1 MKQFFTKFM
10 MAAVLVM
17 STLSVYA
24 QQLPDPGFED
34 WSGAKFDGKEQPA
47 SWHGSNVEQNLGM
60 LGTYRFNFI
69 TRETGR
75 SGSAIK
81 IANTFCGVGSTGQT
95 SPGYFTLGTPW
106 QYVAGITEIDKATGG
121 TDGGIN
127 FAYRPDSMYVWIK
140 RTGNQTSIENYS
152 ILFYSWKGTSQGT
165 TYHAN
170 KADACTKT
178 DKTHSD
184 EESDIRQ
191 ALDANSC
198 GTVTQATQVAEGFFF
213 EMKAYSSWTQIKVPI
228 YYLNDQVPAK
238 CNVIIAAS
246 GYPNFRASGNINE
259 GNAIIADD
267 IELIYSSKIDQLYID
282 DMEWGGF
289 DPNSSEEQVY
299 SVGSGV
305 TTMPDVYGKR
315 GAGKITNMAK
325 TTVSFPGRKLTD
337 SEFQI
342 TQKGAVDG
350 APMIIKST
358 SADGKSSRTYK
369 IKMVQAAS
377 TNAKLKSI
385 LVNGEPIDNFNPDK
399 TTYNVALPYG
409 TTAAPVV
416 EGVKAEAK
424 QTVSVTQATSPTGTA
439 TINVTAADGTTT
451 KKYTLNFSIA
461 QLADNTLKGIKV
473 NGEEIAGFS
482 PTLTSYRVDLPLGTT
497 AVPTVE
503 AISAYPAGAQTI
515 THKAPSTV
523 DGGTYTISVTTP
535 GNSTAMVY
543 RLNFRITASTNS
555 KLKDLK
561 MGDYITNFSPDRTTY
576 YVTFPKGTT
585 KQPEVTY
592 TKGDAYQTVEI
603 TYGGVDGTTIVTVTA
618 ASGDQTFYK
627 IICETEKSTESRLSM
642 IYLDGQPLAGFDP
655 DQTEY
660 TYQLAPG
667 TVALP
672 TITYDK
678 KDDTQEVTVT
688 SGGLNG
694 TTRISVKAGSG
705 KTTVYKITFAL
716 ELATNTTLDAIYLDG
731 QLLDGFDPTVLY
743 YYITLPKTATQLPEI
758 TYDKHE
764 ASQVVIS
771 NNNKNLNGKTTLTVR
786 AQSGA
791 SQVYT
796 LQFHIDKDTINHLT
810 MIYLD
815 NEPLQGFHKD
825 SLSYID
831 SLPVGVSK
839 IPAITYDLA
848 ATSATAR
855 VLTQGNKR
863 VIRVTAEDGS
873 IREYSITF
881 VIRKSESA
889 FPKMINVGGEPL
901 ANFDPREL
909 EYTYMFDGDVAPEI
923 TVEKNG
929 NQQVTILS
937 PVRDGDATVIV
948 APEGGGD
955 GNTYTIHLRL
965 IPKTAVQLAGIQLD
979 GTPMAD
985 FNAAMLDYTITYS
998 TDMPYATCTLLDADK
1013 QSVRTYRERNIVRFV
1028 VTNSEVADLMATY
1041 MLTFEQQ
1048 LSDDATLKA
1057 IKLNGETIKDFRADS
1072 LNYAITLPAG
1082 SPLPEITYEPAND
1095 GQNIVFGQTGD
1106 KQFAITVRSEDG
1118 DYELVY
1124 TVSFTIEVFTSAELE
1139 SVTVG
1144 GEPLVLEPGKDTY
1157 DNLPVDEGAELPIP
1171 EIVAGGGQSI
1181 LIVNTSA
1188 TQQQIIVEAE
1198 NGETKTY
1205 TLNYTPIL
1213 SKDAQLEDILL
1224 DGVSMDGFNKE
1235 TYAYTHELAWR
1246 TRVVPSITPIGA
1258 TPNQVIE
1265 VHYGAVNAQTTITV
1279 TAANGVD
1286 KQTYTIDFPVIKSA
1300 KTALDDVQFEGVLE
1314 ETFKFDSTQTDYTII
1329 LPYQTTAVPQIT
1341 YYAAEPEQKIKY
1353 VNAPLGQTSQLV
1365 VTAENGA
1372 ERTYNFTFKAALS
1385 DKPNKLDSLIIN
1397 TNKISNF
1404 KRLLADGE
1412 TDITIDLA
1420 YGTSQFEVGYVKSY
1434 DEQAVIVEPG
1444 GIFNPTKI
1452 TVKANRG
1459 DEADKV
1465 YTITPNIDTQNPAVL
1480 KEITVNGKKLE
1491 SFDKNRFSY
1500 QVSVTAQPTIA
1511 AKDMQGETVTAEVNN
1526 TKHWQKTIT
1535 VDGYSN
1541 TYDVWIYYTN
1551 DVIPNGE
1558 LNEDGTAKYNSA
1570 YKPKY
1575 WNTIAD
1581 ADDEYVVGVGWL
1593 STSEK
1598 SGEECKKA
1606 SDGSVYLKTSY
1617 RSLCARNIP
1626 AFITLG
1632 TVSGEINSTNS
1643 FSYTGSI
1650 AFRNSPDVLTVRYK
1664 APTVKN
1670 RNHIIYQL
1678 WGSDGFKEIDESDTQ
1693 SFSSY
1698 KEKAINL
1705 AEANKAGVPTAM
1717 NIVLN
1722 SYYDTQGGLGTEGF
1736 GTVAEMNVDWLRLSY
1751 NNELSKIK
1759 VNGNEVAASSKT
1771 LTYTLPSSETI
1782 GVPQLDFI
1790 GQVTDQA
1797 QKVEWSD
1804 LDPRALTRQAT
1815 ITNYG
1820 EDGKSTE
1827 YKLTITRPKSK
1838 INTLSSIFVDGAPVN
1853 GWASDITE
1861 YEVQVPNGQMRLHDV
1876 QAFRGSELQ
1885 TIVTEQTADHV
1896 KFTVKAENGDQKVYT
1911 VKFVEKKSN
1920 DVTLTDVIVP
1930 GLNYKPEETT
1940 YDLELNALPQ
1950 IIQFVKQTDGQ
1961 TVTLDGGKLHVVA
1974 EDGTTTADIIITCTP
1989 PETSTTGQFF
1999 DLQVEGLTIRDFDKD
2014 TYDYESQD
2022 PLYRA
2027 VTSFT
2032 RIDSL
2037 DIVWQT
2043 IQPNKITW
2051 LVKGST
2057 ENTYSL
2063 TYTPTV
2069 SDVET
2074 IAGILVND
2082 EPLPGFDPAIDAYD
2096 IDGNEPVR
2104 IQVLSHP
2111 GQTITAAI
2119 SVEVITAAPGR
2130 IRRMPANI
2138 QGFRY
2143 TIDVTSEDGLHTM
2156 TYTINVL
2163 PKKSDNADLKMI
2175 RLNGADLEGFDADNL
2190 RYVVTQPTADPK
2202 LFEPKLPAVAYVANQ
2217 SAQMIELE
2225 TRQENDTTYHT
2236 IAVTSEDGFNNKTYE
2251 LLITNEPSHNA
2262 NITELMLDGEPLEDF
2277 DPARYQ
2283 YSSWVNSLDD
2293 VEISY
2298 SAEDRF
2304 LTIEQERSGNT
2315 LTLHVV
2321 AQDKVTSHDYEVKVY
2336 PRQISTDASLAN
2348 ILLNEQPFTD
2358 YDPSLTPFTP
2368 MNSYYTIPLAS
2379 NQTMPDVR
2387 ALLNDPDQ
2395 TMTINTSK
2403 QDTVEITV
2411 IAPDGVHQNTYVLF
2425 FKKQYSSSV
2434 ALSKLEAGETPI
2446 TLVPGQY
2453 DYTFALNVGEKEPRG
2468 ITFELQDYDLQSSE
2482 NELVEGMNW
2491 SVDIIAEDGTRQ
2503 TYTVH
2508 FVETLSQFALLERIT
2523 ADFEDL
2529 EGFEPNQFNYE
2540 ITLPMGQRRLQDLTF
2555 YAGDEWQREQVIDT
2569 INAGALRTTYQ
2580 CHVLAEDSIHRATY
2594 SVTVN
2599 ITPSDVDTLQHIF
2612 VSDAELEGFRAD
2624 SLTYTVTLPKG
2635 TTELPLVEI
2644 VKGDDYQRIDS
2655 ASVGGVMTIIV
2666 TAENGNQRTYTI
2678 LFAEELDHDAT
2689 LTAINYG
2696 DKALAFDPEKTDYN
2710 VTLPYG
2716 STGVPV
2722 VTYTLADPEKQRA
2735 EMTVDGF
2742 TVTIT
2747 VTAEDGTTQITY
2759 TLNFTIEKS
2768 ANANLASITIGELPL
2783 DGFRADS
2790 LTYTVTLPY
2799 GTTEMPEIA
2808 FQTEEEEATT
2818 QQETTG
2824 ESLTQGQTVTITVT
2838 APNGDDKLYYDIHF
2852 VVELCPI
2859 NWLEDLRVNDKTIEG
2874 FDKDSTTYTIE
2885 YPVGSDS
2892 TVLFTK
2898 DAVAWTIADT
2908 SETVEIASESPAEIQ
2923 IIVTAANQT
2932 TRVYTIRQLILRSSN
2947 SLLRDLTLDGRTI
2960 ADFDPETLEYSYL
2973 IMEGGI
2979 LPEVIGVAD
2988 DNEAEVKV
2996 TMGAIGEATKVF
3008 CIAADGS
3015 RTVYTIYFEQ
3025 STLNNGLA
3033 PQSTDVLLKQVGGS
3047 TTFAAYSIRMNTS
3060 IAIYD
3065 HYGHLILNQPV
3076 PVCDPNGATISYDP
3090 SGREVLTDA
3099 NGDALYFNLPAQG
3112 QVFFYLFHCDN
3123 QRIKSGKFFVQ

>member
-34 WSGAKFDGKEQPA
+34 WSGAKFDGYVQLK
-47 SWHGSNVEQNLGM
+47 SWHASNVEQGALGM
-60 LGTYRFNFI
+60 TFRFNFI
-69 TRETGR
+69 TQTDGR
-75 SGSAIK
+75 SGKCAYIENK
-81 IANTFCGVGSTGQT
+81 EVGA
-95 SPGYFTLGTPW
+95 
-106 QYVAGITEIDKATGG
+106 AGITEQTPGYLTLGNPWQYINGLDVDGATGG
-121 TDGGIN
+121 TDGGIS
-127 FAYRPDSMYVWIK
+127 FTGRPDSMYVWVK
-140 RTGNQTSIENYS
+140 RAGTNPAGEHFSV
-152 ILFYSWKGTSQGT
+152 LFYSWKGTSTGT
-165 TYHAN
+165 SYRSKDH
-170 KADACTKT
+170 KKCTST
-178 DKTHSD
+178 SHTN

-191 ALDANSC
+191 ALDANDC
-198 GTVTQATQVAEGFFF
+198 GTQTKATQIAEGLYF
-213 EMKAYSSWTQIKVPI
+213 EKKKYDSWTQIKVPI
-228 YYLNDQVPAK
+228 YYFSDDAPAM
-238 CNVIIAAS
+238 CNVIFSSTA
-246 GYPNFRASGNINE
+246 YPNFRKQEVTVGN
-259 GNAIIADD
+259 GLYVDD
-267 IELIYSSKIDQLYID
+267 VELIYSSKIDQLFFD

-299 SVGSGV
+299 SVGH
-305 TTMPDVYGKR
+305 TTTVPEVYGKR
-315 GAGKITNMAK
+315 GAGKITNFGGK
-325 TTVSFPGRKLTD
+325 TATFPGRKLTD

-385 LVNGEPIDNFNPDK
+385 IVNGEPIDNFNPDK

-497 AVPTVE
+497 TVPPVE
-503 AISAYPAGAQTI
+503 AISAYPKGAQTI
-515 THKAPSTV
+515 TYKAPSNV

-998 TDMPYATCTLLDADK
+998 TEMPYATCTLLDADK

-1041 MLTFEQQ
+1041 TLTFEQQ

-1057 IKLNGETIKDFRADS
+1057 IKLDGETIKDFRADS

-1139 SVTVG
+1139 GVTVD
-1144 GEPLVLEPGKDTY
+1144 GEPLALEEGKYTY
-1157 DNLPVDEGAELPIP
+1157 ELPVDEGAELPTP

-1181 LIVNTSA
+1181 LIVNTSD

-1213 SKDAQLEDILL
+1213 SSDAQLEDILL
-1224 DGVSMDGFNKE
+1224 DGVSMDGFNKD

-1279 TAANGVD
+1279 TAANGED

-1465 YTITPNIDTQNPAVL
+1465 YTITPKIEMQNPAVL
-1480 KEITVNGKKLE
+1480 SSITVNGKKLE
-1491 SFDKNRFSY
+1491 DFDKNRFSY
-1500 QVSVTAQPTIA
+1500 VINVTAQPTVV
-1511 AKDMQGETVTAEVNN
+1511 AKDGDDEIVVPTEHSS
-1526 TKHWQKTIT
+1526 KHWQAKVTK
-1535 VDGYSN
+1535 DGYTN
-1541 TYDVWIYYTN
+1541 TYDIWYYYSA
-1551 DVIPNGE
+1551 DVIPNSDFTE
-1558 LNEDGTAKYNSA
+1558 WTKAATYTSA
-1570 YKPKY
+1570 DKPTS

-1581 ADDEYVVGVGWL
+1581 ALGRHKSWGMTFTPDELL
-1593 STSEK
+1593 SKDGTSAVHLMSK
-1598 SGEECKKA
+1598 
-1606 SDGSVYLKTSY
+1606 YSY
-1617 RSLCARNIP
+1617 PGGGNIP
-1626 AFITLG
+1626 GFITLG
-1632 TVSGEINSTNS
+1632 TVTGNWGNAGSSNSAVSGGIDFHNT
-1643 FSYTGSI
+1643 
-1650 AFRNSPDVLTVRYK
+1650 PDVMQVSCK
-1664 APTVKN
+1664 ISKIKN
-1670 RNHIIYQL
+1670 NTQILYTL
-1678 WGSDGFKEIDESDTQ
+1678 VGSKGTKTLEWKETATS
-1693 SFSSY
+1693 SSY
-1698 KEKAINL
+1698 KTYTYDLKDAN
-1705 AEANKAGVPTAM
+1705 EAAGAPTLM

-1722 SYYDTQGGLGTEGF
+1722 SYYQISGTTGN
-1736 GTVAEMNVDWLRLSY
+1736 VVSDPSDMYVDWVKFSY
-1751 NNELSKIK
+1751 INLLSKIK

-1820 EDGKSTE
+1820 EDGQSTE

-1838 INTLSSIFVDGAPVN
+1838 INTLSSIFVDGTPVN
-1853 GWASDITE
+1853 GWSSDITE

-1885 TIVTEQTADHV
+1885 TIVTEQTANQV
-1896 KFTVKAENGDQKVYT
+1896 KFTVKAEDNSVADQVYT
-1911 VKFVEKKSN
+1911 VKFVEKKSK
-1920 DVTLTDVIVP
+1920 DVTLKDVVVP
-1930 GLNYKPEETT
+1930 GLNYEPTETT

-2037 DIVWQT
+2037 DVVWQT

-2082 EPLPGFDPAIDAYD
+2082 EPLPGFDPALDAYD

-2304 LTIEQERSGNT
+2304 LTIEQVRSGNT

-2425 FKKQYSSSV
+2425 FKKQYSSNV
-2434 ALSKLEAGETPI
+2434 ALNKLEAGETPI

-2599 ITPSDVDTLQHIF
+2599 ITPSNVDTLQHIF

-2696 DKALAFDPEKTDYN
+2696 DKALTFDPEKTDYN

-2742 TVTIT
+2742 SVTIT

-2859 NWLEDLRVNDKTIEG
+2859 NWLEDLRVNDATIEG

-2960 ADFDPETLEYSYL
+2960 ADFDPETLEYTYL

>member
-34 WSGAKFDGKEQPA
+34 WSGAKFDGNIQPKY
-47 SWHGSNVEQNLGM
+47 WNGSNVSQVGQS
-60 LGTYRFNFI
+60 YNFT

-75 SGSAIK
+75 SGYAIK
-81 IANTFCGVGSTGQT
+81 VANTFCGLGSIGQT

-106 QYVAGITEIDKATGG
+106 QYLPSVTQLNKATGG
-121 TDGGIN
+121 TDGGVS
-127 FAYRPDSMYVWIK
+127 FSYCPDSMYVWIK
-140 RTGNQTSIENYS
+140 RTGNNTSGENYS
-152 ILFYSWKGTSQGT
+152 ILFYSWKGTAKGT
-165 TYHAN
+165 SYKGNTS
-170 KADACTKT
+170 DDCTST
-178 DKTHSD
+178 SHTD

-191 ALDANSC
+191 ALDANKC
-198 GTVTQATQVAEGFFF
+198 GTATKATQVAEGFFF
-213 EMKAYSSWTQIKVPI
+213 EKKAYSNWTQIKVPI
-228 YYLNDQVPAK
+228 YYFNDEKPDK
-238 CNVIIAAS
+238 CNVIISSS
-246 GYPNFRASGNINE
+246 GYPNFRASSNINE

-267 IELIYSSKIDQLYID
+267 IELIYSSKIDQLYIGG
-282 DMEWGGF
+282 MEWGGF

-299 SVGSGV
+299 SVGH
-305 TTMPDVYGKR
+305 TTEVPEVYAKR
-315 GAGKITNMAK
+315 GAGKIKNMAG
-325 TTVSFPGRKLTD
+325 TTVTLPGRKLTS

-350 APMIIKST
+350 APMIIKVT

-377 TNAKLKSI
+377 ENAKLKSI
-385 LVNGEPIDNFNPDK
+385 LVNDEPIENFNPDL
-399 TTYNVALPYG
+399 TSYNVALPYG

-416 EGVKAEAK
+416 SYVKAEDK
-424 QTVSVTQATSPTGTA
+424 QTVSVTQATSPTGKA
-439 TINVTAADGTTT
+439 TISVTAADGKT
-451 KKYTLNFSIA
+451 KKTYTLNFSIA

-482 PTLTSYRVDLPLGTT
+482 PTITSYRVDLPRGTT
-497 AVPTVE
+497 TVPTVE

-561 MGDYITNFSPDRTTY
+561 MGDYITNFDPDRTTY

-603 TYGGVDGTTIVTVTA
+603 TYGGVDGTTIITVTA
-618 ASGDQTFYK
+618 ASGDQTIYK
-627 IICETEKSTESRLSM
+627 IICETEKSTESRLNM

-672 TITYDK
+672 TITFDK
-678 KDDTQEVTVT
+678 KDDTQNVNITY
-688 SGGLNG
+688 GGLNG
-694 TTRISVKAGSG
+694 TTRISVTAGSG

-731 QLLDGFDPTVLY
+731 KLLEGYDPTILY
-743 YYITLPKTATQLPEI
+743 YYITLPKTATQLPVI
-758 TYDKHE
+758 TWDLHE

-796 LQFHIDKDTINHLT
+796 IQFHIDKDTINHLN

-815 NEPLQGFHKD
+815 GEQLQGFHKD
-825 SLSYID
+825 SLNYID

-848 ATSATAR
+848 AESATAR

-901 ANFDPREL
+901 KNFDPREL

-955 GNTYTIHLRL
+955 GNTYIIHLRL
-965 IPKTAVQLAGIQLD
+965 IPKTAVQLADIQLD
-979 GTPMAD
+979 GATMEGFD
-985 FNAAMLDYTITYS
+985 AAMLDYTITYS

-1041 MLTFEQQ
+1041 TLTFEQQ

-1057 IKLNGETIKDFRADS
+1057 IKLDGETIKDFRADS

-1124 TVSFTIEVFTSAELE
+1124 TVSFEIEVFTSAELE
-1139 SVTVG
+1139 GVTVD
-1144 GEPLVLEPGKDTY
+1144 GEPLALEEGKYTY
-1157 DNLPVDEGAELPIP
+1157 ELTVDEGAELPTP

-1181 LIVNTSA
+1181 LIVNTSD

-1353 VNAPLGQTSQLV
+1353 VNAPLGKTSQLV

-1372 ERTYNFTFKAALS
+1372 ERTYNFTIKAALS

-1397 TNKISNF
+1397 TNKISNE
-1404 KRLLADGE
+1404 KRLLADDE

-1465 YTITPNIDTQNPAVL
+1465 YTITPKIETQNPAVL
-1480 KEITVNGKKLE
+1480 DSIIVNGKLIE
-1491 SFDKNRFSY
+1491 GFDKNRFSY
-1500 QVSVTAQPTIA
+1500 QVSVTGQPTIVA
-1511 AKDMQGETVTAEVNN
+1511 YAKKSLVTPDINN

-1551 DVIPNGE
+1551 DVIPNSDFTDWTKAATYTSANKPTSWSTIPDVLGKHSGFGSFSPDE
-1558 LNEDGTAKYNSA
+1558 LISRNGTSSVVHLTSKY
-1570 YKPKY
+1570 
-1575 WNTIAD
+1575 
-1581 ADDEYVVGVGWL
+1581 
-1593 STSEK
+1593 
-1598 SGEECKKA
+1598 
-1606 SDGSVYLKTSY
+1606 SVPGGGY
-1617 RSLCARNIP
+1617 IP
-1626 AFITLG
+1626 SFITLG
-1632 TVSGEINSTNS
+1632 TV
-1643 FSYTGSI
+1643 TGSWGI
-1650 AFRNSPDVLTVRYK
+1650 AGASNFSVTGGISFKNSPDIMQVNAKISKVEENTQIVYSLSGEGGTK
-1664 APTVKN
+1664 
-1670 RNHIIYQL
+1670 QL
-1678 WGSDGFKEIDESDTQ
+1678 EWKETANS
-1693 SFSSY
+1693 SSY
-1698 KEKAINL
+1698 KTYSYNL
-1705 AEANKAGVPTAM
+1705 KDANAVISVPTTL
-1717 NIVLN
+1717 NIILN
-1722 SYYDTQGGLGTEGF
+1722 SFHTVSGTNGAVWN
-1736 GTVAEMNVDWLRLSY
+1736 GTPAEMYVDWVKFSY
-1751 NNELSKIK
+1751 NNELSTIK
-1759 VNGNEVAASSKT
+1759 VNGNEVAASSTT

-1820 EDGKSTE
+1820 EDGQSTE

-1885 TIVTEQTADHV
+1885 TIVTEQTANQV
-1896 KFTVKAENGDQKVYT
+1896 KFTVKAEDNSVADQVYT
-1911 VKFVEKKSN
+1911 VKFVEKKSK
-1920 DVTLTDVIVP
+1920 DVTLKDVVAP
-1930 GLNYKPEETT
+1930 GLNYKADTKE
-1940 YDLELNALPQ
+1940 YNLELNALPQ
-1950 IIQFVKQTDGQ
+1950 IIPFVKQTDGQ

-2037 DIVWQT
+2037 DVVWQT

-2063 TYTPTV
+2063 TYQPTV

-2082 EPLPGFDPAIDAYD
+2082 DPLPGFDPALDAYD
-2096 IDGNEPVR
+2096 IDGNDPVR

-2130 IRRMPANI
+2130 QHRMPANI

-2163 PKKSDNADLKMI
+2163 PKKSDDASLKMI

-2190 RYVVTQPTADPK
+2190 RYVVTQPAADPK

-2425 FKKQYSSSV
+2425 FKKQYSSNV
-2434 ALSKLEAGETPI
+2434 ALNKLEAGETPI

-2491 SVDIIAEDGTRQ
+2491 SVDVVAEDGTRQ

-2508 FVETLSQFALLERIT
+2508 FVETLSQNALLERIT
-2523 ADFEDL
+2523 ADYEDL
-2529 EGFEPNQFNYE
+2529 EGFEANTFDYE

-2569 INAGALRTTYQ
+2569 IDAGALRTTYL

-2599 ITPSDVDTLQHIF
+2599 ITPSNVDTLQQIY
-2612 VSDAELEGFRAD
+2612 VGGTALEGFDPYRSA
-2624 SLTYTVTLPKG
+2624 YTIELPKG
-2635 TTELPLVEI
+2635 TTELPEVEL

-2655 ASVGGVMTIIV
+2655 ASVGVGGVMTIIV

-2678 LFAEELDHDAT
+2678 LFAEELDHNAT
-2689 LTAINYG
+2689 LAAINYG
-2696 DKALAFDPEKTDYN
+2696 DKALTFDPEKTNYN
-2710 VTLPYG
+2710 ISLPYG
-2716 STGVPV
+2716 TTVVPV
-2722 VTYTLADPEKQRA
+2722 VTYTLANPVNQKA

-2747 VTAEDGTTQITY
+2747 VTAEDGTTQVTY
-2759 TLNFTIEKS
+2759 TLNFTVEKS
-2768 ANANLASITIGELPL
+2768 ANANLASITIGEQPL

-2790 LTYTVTLPY
+2790 VTYTIILPY
-2799 GTTEMPEIA
+2799 GTTEMPA
-2808 FQTEEEEATT
+2808 VTYQTEDEEA
-2818 QQETTG
+2818 EAEDEITG
-2824 ESLTQGQTVTITVT
+2824 ESLVEGQTVTIIVT
-2838 APNGDDKLYYDIHF
+2838 APNGEDKLYYDIHF

-2859 NWLEDLRVNDKTIEG
+2859 NWLEDLLVNGSTIEG

-2892 TVLFTK
+2892 TVLFSK
-2898 DAVAWTIADT
+2898 DAVTWKLADESEKVEIN
-2908 SETVEIASESPAEIQ
+2908 SETPAEIQ
-2923 IIVTAANQT
+2923 VVVTAANQT
-2932 TRVYTIRQLILRSSN
+2932 TRVYTIRQVILRSSN
-2947 SLLRDLTLDGRTI
+2947 SLLRDLTLNGRTI
-2960 ADFDPETLEYSYL
+2960 AGFDPETLEYTYL
-2973 IMEGGI
+2973 VAEGEV

-2988 DNEAEVKV
+2988 DDEAEVSV
-2996 TMGAIGEATKVF
+2996 TMGVAGEVTKVF

-3015 RTVYTIYFEQ
+3015 RTVYSILFEV
-3025 STLNNGLA
+3025 SSLNNGLA
-3033 PQSTDVLLKQVGGS
+3033 PQANDVLLKQVSGS
-3047 TTFAAYSIRMNTS
+3047 TTFAAYSLRMNTS

-3065 HYGHLILNQPV
+3065 QYGHLMLNAAV
-3076 PVCDPNGATISYDP
+3076 PVCNPNDATISYDP

-3099 NGDALYFNLPAQG
+3099 NGDAVYFELPAQG
-3112 QVFFYLFHCDN
+3112 QVFFYLFYSDS

>member
-17 STLSVYA
+17 CTLSVQA

-34 WSGAKFDGKEQPA
+34 WSGAKFDGNIQPKY
-47 SWHGSNVEQNLGM
+47 WNGSNVSQVGQS
-60 LGTYRFNFI
+60 YNFT

-75 SGSAIK
+75 SGYAIK
-81 IANTFCGVGSTGQT
+81 VANTFCGLGSIGQT
-95 SPGYFTLGTPW
+95 SPGYFTLGSPW
-106 QYVAGITEIDKATGG
+106 QYLPSVTQLNKATGG
-121 TDGGIN
+121 TDGGVS
-127 FAYRPDSMYVWIK
+127 FSYCPDSMYVWIK
-140 RTGNQTSIENYS
+140 RTGNNTSGENYS
-152 ILFYSWKGTSQGT
+152 ILFYSWKGTAKGT
-165 TYHAN
+165 SYKGNTS
-170 KADACTKT
+170 DDCTST
-178 DKTHSD
+178 SHTD

-191 ALDANSC
+191 ALDANKC
-198 GTVTQATQVAEGFFF
+198 GTATKATQVAEGFFF
-213 EMKAYSSWTQIKVPI
+213 EKKAYSNWTQIKVPI
-228 YYLNDQVPAK
+228 YYFNDEKPDK
-238 CNVIIAAS
+238 CNVIISSS
-246 GYPNFRASGNINE
+246 GYPNFRASSNINE

-267 IELIYSSKIDQLYID
+267 IELIYSSKIDQLYIGG
-282 DMEWGGF
+282 MEWGGF

-299 SVGSGV
+299 SVGH
-305 TTMPDVYGKR
+305 TTEVPEVYAKR
-315 GAGKITNMAK
+315 GAGKIKNMAG
-325 TTVSFPGRKLTD
+325 TTVTLPGRKLTS

-350 APMIIKST
+350 APMIIKVT

-377 TNAKLKSI
+377 ENAKLKSI
-385 LVNGEPIDNFNPDK
+385 LVNDEPIENFNPDL
-399 TTYNVALPYG
+399 TSYNVALPYG

-416 EGVKAEAK
+416 SYVKAEDK
-424 QTVSVTQATSPTGTA
+424 QTVSVTQATSPTGKA
-439 TINVTAADGTTT
+439 TINVTAADGTT
-451 KKYTLNFSIA
+451 KKTYTLNFSIA

-482 PTLTSYRVDLPLGTT
+482 PTITSYRVELPLGTT
-497 AVPTVE
+497 TVPTVE

-515 THKAPSTV
+515 TYKAPSTV

-543 RLNFRITASTNS
+543 RLNFKVTASTNS
-555 KLKDLK
+555 KLKDLQ
-561 MGDYITNFSPDRTTY
+561 MGGYITNFDPERTTY

-603 TYGGVDGTTIVTVTA
+603 TYGGVDGTTIITVTA
-618 ASGDQTFYK
+618 ASGDHTIYK
-627 IICETEKSTESRLSM
+627 IICETEKSTESRLNM

-672 TITYDK
+672 TITFDK
-678 KDDTQEVTVT
+678 KDDTQNVNITY
-688 SGGLNG
+688 GGLNG
-694 TTRISVKAGSG
+694 TTRISVTAGSG

-743 YYITLPKTATQLPEI
+743 YYITLPKTATQLPVI
-758 TYDKHE
+758 TWDLHE
-764 ASQVVIS
+764 ASQIVIS

-965 IPKTAVQLAGIQLD
+965 IPKTAVQLADIQLD

-1041 MLTFEQQ
+1041 TLTFEQQ

-1057 IKLNGETIKDFRADS
+1057 IKLDGETIKDFRADS

-1124 TVSFTIEVFTSAELE
+1124 TVSFEIEVFTSAELE
-1139 SVTVG
+1139 GVTVD
-1144 GEPLVLEPGKDTY
+1144 GEPLALEEGKYTY
-1157 DNLPVDEGAELPIP
+1157 ELTVDEGAELPTP

-1181 LIVNTSA
+1181 LIVNTSD

-1224 DGVSMDGFNKE
+1224 DGVSMDGFNKD

-1279 TAANGVD
+1279 TAANGED

-1353 VNAPLGQTSQLV
+1353 VNAPLGKTSQLV

-1372 ERTYNFTFKAALS
+1372 ERTYNFTIKAALS

-1397 TNKISNF
+1397 TNKISNE
-1404 KRLLADGE
+1404 KRLLADDE

-1465 YTITPNIDTQNPAVL
+1465 YTITPKIETQNPAVL
-1480 KEITVNGKKLE
+1480 ATITVNGTE
-1491 SFDKNRFSY
+1491 IAGFDKNRFSY
-1500 QVSVTAQPTIA
+1500 VVSVTDQPDVDYTA
-1511 AKDMQGETVTAEVNN
+1511 PTGVQVEHDKTLHKWNATVKKDGNENVYTVYFFYKNDIIPNNDFTSWGKAVYNNADKPTGWWVPADKQEKVQVLSSTYTGKEVI
-1526 TKHWQKTIT
+1526 KK
-1535 VDGYSN
+1535 SN
-1541 TYDVWIYYTN
+1541 TAVGLETSYSSPAGGPLPAMLTLGDLNVAFTVAGKSTISFAGGIQFRNTP
-1551 DVIPNGE
+1551 DKVI
-1558 LNEDGTAKYNSA
+1558 AKYYYQS
-1570 YKPKY
+1570 
-1575 WNTIAD
+1575 
-1581 ADDEYVVGVGWL
+1581 
-1593 STSEK
+1593 
-1598 SGEECKKA
+1598 KA
-1606 SDGSVYLKTSY
+1606 SDG
-1617 RSLCARNIP
+1617 
-1626 AFITLG
+1626 AFIAVRFFDKEEKEYKDGDFIITA
-1632 TVSGEINSTNS
+1632 TNS
-1643 FSYTGSI
+1643 GYTEYSKDI
-1650 AFRNSPDVLTVRYK
+1650 AISGKDIRK
-1664 APTVKN
+1664 
-1670 RNHIIYQL
+1670 
-1678 WGSDGFKEIDESDTQ
+1678 
-1693 SFSSY
+1693 
-1698 KEKAINL
+1698 
-1705 AEANKAGVPTAM
+1705 M
-1717 NIVLN
+1717 NIAIGSN
-1722 SYYDTQGGLGTEGF
+1722 YSADKFAENKIQTGAGGSGVKF
-1736 GTVAEMNVDWLRLSY
+1736 YVDKISFSY

-1820 EDGKSTE
+1820 EDGQSTE

-1885 TIVTEQTADHV
+1885 TIVTEQTANQV
-1896 KFTVKAENGDQKVYT
+1896 KFTVKAEDNSVADQVYT
-1911 VKFVEKKSN
+1911 VKFVEKKSK
-1920 DVTLTDVIVP
+1920 DVTLKDVVAP
-1930 GLNYKPEETT
+1930 GLNYKADTKE
-1940 YDLELNALPQ
+1940 YNLELNALPQ

-1989 PETSTTGQFF
+1989 PETSTTGQFK
-1999 DLQVEGLTIRDFDKD
+1999 DLQVEGNTIRDFDKD

-2032 RIDSL
+2032 RLDSL
-2037 DIVWQT
+2037 DVVWQT

-2063 TYTPTV
+2063 TYQPTV
-2069 SDVET
+2069 SDIET

-2082 EPLPGFDPAIDAYD
+2082 EPLPGFDPALDAYD

-2130 IRRMPANI
+2130 LRRMPANV

-2190 RYVVTQPTADPK
+2190 RYVVTQPAADPK

-2277 DPARYQ
+2277 DPDRYQ
-2283 YSSWVNSLDD
+2283 YSSWVNSLDN

-2348 ILLNEQPFTD
+2348 ILLNEQSFTD
-2358 YDPSLTPFTP
+2358 YDASLTPFTP

-2453 DYTFALNVGEKEPRG
+2453 DYTFALNVGEKEPRNVV
-2468 ITFELQDYDLQSSE
+2468 FELESYDLQSSE

-2491 SVDIIAEDGTRQ
+2491 SVDVVAEDGTRQ

-2599 ITPSDVDTLQHIF
+2599 ITPSNVDTLQQIY
-2612 VSDAELEGFRAD
+2612 VGGTALEGFDPYRSA
-2624 SLTYTVTLPKG
+2624 YTIELPKG
-2635 TTELPLVEI
+2635 TTELPEVEF

-2655 ASVGGVMTIIV
+2655 ASVGVGGVMTIIV

-2678 LFAEELDHDAT
+2678 LFAEELDHNAT
-2689 LTAINYG
+2689 LAAINYG
-2696 DKALAFDPEKTDYN
+2696 DKALTFDPEKTNYN
-2710 VTLPYG
+2710 ISLPYG
-2716 STGVPV
+2716 TTVVPV
-2722 VTYTLADPEKQRA
+2722 VTYTLANPVNQKA

-2747 VTAEDGTTQITY
+2747 VTAEDGTTQVTY
-2759 TLNFTIEKS
+2759 TLNFTVEKS
-2768 ANANLASITIGELPL
+2768 ANANLASITIGEQPL

-2790 LTYTVTLPY
+2790 VTYTIILPY
-2799 GTTEMPEIA
+2799 GTTEMPA
-2808 FQTEEEEATT
+2808 VTYQTEDEEA
-2818 QQETTG
+2818 EAEDEITG
-2824 ESLTQGQTVTITVT
+2824 ESLVEGQTVTIIVT
-2838 APNGDDKLYYDIHF
+2838 APNGEDKLYYDIHF

-2859 NWLEDLRVNDKTIEG
+2859 NWLEDLLVNGSTIEG

-2892 TVLFTK
+2892 TVLFSK
-2898 DAVAWTIADT
+2898 DAVTWKLADESEKVEIN
-2908 SETVEIASESPAEIQ
+2908 SETPAEIQ
-2923 IIVTAANQT
+2923 VVVTAANQT
-2932 TRVYTIRQLILRSSN
+2932 TRVYTIRQVILRSSN
-2947 SLLRDLTLDGRTI
+2947 SLLRDLTLNGRTI
-2960 ADFDPETLEYSYL
+2960 AGFDPETLEYTYL
-2973 IMEGGI
+2973 VAEGEV

-2988 DNEAEVKV
+2988 DDEAEVSV
-2996 TMGAIGEATKVF
+2996 TMGVAGEVTKVF

-3015 RTVYTIYFEQ
+3015 RTVYSILFEV
-3025 STLNNGLA
+3025 SSLNNGLA
-3033 PQSTDVLLKQVGGS
+3033 PQANDVLLKQVSGS
-3047 TTFAAYSIRMNTS
+3047 TTFAAYSLRMNTS

-3065 HYGHLILNQPV
+3065 QYGHLMLNAAV
-3076 PVCDPNGATISYDP
+3076 PVCNPNDATISYDP
-3090 SGREVLTDA
+3090 AGREVLTDA
-3099 NGDALYFNLPAQG
+3099 NGDAVYFELPAQG
-3112 QVFFYLFHCDN
+3112 QVFFYLFYSDS